1 LQRCIDDLCLNGIME
16 YLSRWTTILTQV
28 ALPIKRLRQPLQ
40 RLQVLVIVVPP
51 ARSSTSGVGKIYF
64 TKLTIA
70 ALAASVWDLFAYYHT
85 SIFDEEYEKII
96 SCLAVRVLGNI
107 IYIKRRRIFL
117 WIRSYDRTWI
127 TRVMDEESMSRRNDG
142 LYCRDVSRGNTIWVF
157 NMPDRFCLRASGRS
171 QLSITLHGLVNM
183 LSVIRTKQ

>member
-117 WIRSYDRTWI
+117 WIRSYDRT
-127 TRVMDEESMSRRNDG
+127 
-142 LYCRDVSRGNTIWVF
+142 
-157 NMPDRFCLRASGRS
+157 
-171 QLSITLHGLVNM
+171 
-183 LSVIRTKQ
+183 